1 VSDQPAGSDER
12 NATGRNRRDLYLLRH
27 ADAGDPARWSGD
39 DALRPLSGKGRRQA
53 DRLGRWLRALDP
65 GPLAVIASPK
75 VRAAETAAIVAASLG
90 LEVRLDP
97 RLAEG
102 LDTQTAQE
110 ILDEPRSAGGV
121 VLVGHDPDLSDLL
134 SSLVGAP
141 LQMRKGA
148 IARLEIGDRL
158 ESGALLRWLVPPD
171 ALPRS

>member
-1 VSDQPAGSDER
+1 VSDEQDASAQSGT
-12 NATGRNRRDLYLLRH
+12 TGRPRRDLYLLRH
-27 ADAGDPARWSGD
+27 ADAGDPARWSDD

-53 DRLGRWLRALDP
+53 DRLGRWLRALDL

-90 LEVRLDP
+90 IEVQLDP

-102 LDTQTAQE
+102 LDVETAQE
-110 ILDEPRSAGGV
+110 ILDEPRTAGGV

-141 LQMRKGA
+141 LPMKKGA

-158 ESGALLRWLVPPD
+158 GGGALLRWLLPPD